1 MRFVLVI
8 FLSLSKLYAQSEMFG
23 IPQDKQKHFA
33 TSVAI
38 SGMLYIT
45 AYDYFYAQNPITAEQ
60 KAQVAAAS
68 ITISVGV
75 LKELYDYT
83 IHKRLGTWNNDSRK
97 DMYDDLLFNILGTI
111 TVTATIKLF
120 E

>member
-8 FLSLSKLYAQSEMFG
+8 LLSLSKLHAQST
-23 IPQDKQKHFA
+23 INLSQDNQKHFA
-33 TSVAI
+33 TSVAL

-60 KAQVAAAS
+60 KAQTAAAT

-83 IHKRLGTWNNDSRK
+83 IHKRLGTWNNNARE
-97 DMYDDLLFNILGTI
+97 DMYQDLLFNILGTI